1 MVEIRSYSIDE
12 LEELTGFNQR
22 TISYYIQQGLLPKV
36 GRRGRSTRYPQL
48 FVDRLKFI
56 QRVRELQDS
65 GRLGSVTLPR
75 IARVIWYLIE
85 QYGDTS
91 EFPELDDAEIQ
102 RLFEDERI
110 SDERVLGESS
120 EGEPVSVSFGKFG
133 PYVRAGAA
141 TASIEAQEFSSITLE
156 DALARIKRKHA
167 EKKKRLIKEFE
178 DAETAVTWLREG
190 NSAMLALVDWNMP
203 GMAGLG
209 FLREIRGDSQFD
221 NMAIMV
227 ITSDTSLAT
236 MEKAFSLG
244 VDEYLMKPITRESV
258 QAKLEMLGFSWES

>member
-1 MVEIRSYSIDE
+1 MMDNFALIIDDSRAIRM
-12 LEELTGFNQR
+12 T
-22 TISYYIQQGLLPKV
+22 
-36 GRRGRSTRYPQL
+36 
-48 FVDRLKFI
+48 
-56 QRVRELQDS
+56 
-65 GRLGSVTLPR
+65 
-75 IARVIWYLIE
+75 
-85 QYGDTS
+85 
-91 EFPELDDAEIQ
+91 
-102 RLFEDERI
+102 
-110 SDERVLGESS
+110 
-120 EGEPVSVSFGKFG
+120 
-133 PYVRAGAA
+133 
-141 TASIEAQEFSSITLE
+141 
-156 DALARIKRKHA
+156 LARFLQTLGFA
-167 EKKKRLIKEFE
+167 SKEFE